1 MKLHDEF
8 ARQLDALAL
17 LIESANCR
25 ATRKSADDGVY
36 AVGSAVYFVDAVARA
51 CGDQQAFWDCM
62 RASPCIGDLHNA
74 AQRLETALRDGG
86 EHLVISAADA
96 CRRAALTLEDFASVE
111 RWRLET
117 ASQQAAEQDAAMRA
131 ETAALLQRSAD
142 AIEQLTDDVARL
154 ESENAALRAR
164 NARIHRPAPD
174 ANGAP
179 SGGGM
184 NGAKPKMD
192 AHPIG
197 EFLAGFDHD
206 SDWAISRGARAH
218 G

>member
-8 ARQLDALAL
+8 APQLDAIAL
-17 LIESANCR
+17 LIEAMDCR
-25 ATRKSADDGVY
+25 ATRKSAHDGVY
-36 AVGSAVYFVDAVARA
+36 AVGSAVYFADAVARA
-51 CGDQQAFWDCM
+51 CSDRQAFWDCV

-74 AQRLETALRDGG
+74 AQRLTAALHDGG
-86 EHLVISAADA
+86 AHLVTAAADA
-96 CRRAALTLEDFASVE
+96 CGRAALALEDFASAE

-117 ASQQAAEQDAAMRA
+117 AAQQAAEHEAAVRA

-174 ANGAP
+174 TNGAP
-179 SGGGM
+179 SGGGV

-206 SDWAISRGARAH
+206 SDWAISRGAHAH